1 MCLLFQILNV
11 EFNYGMDKDFVYE
24 NQFFDVINDGKVY
37 IRKFLINGDGRIVY
51 RFRVF
56 VLDGSWKLKVGKI
69 DCYVIVIYLFVRS
82 RGVGFIQGLY
92 NVFVFENVFF

>member
-37 IRKFLINGDGRIVY
+37 IRKFLINGDG
-51 RFRVF
+51 
-56 VLDGSWKLKVGKI
+56 
-69 DCYVIVIYLFVRS
+69 
-82 RGVGFIQGLY
+82 
-92 NVFVFENVFF
+92 